1 MSIENLGLIPKL
13 VGALAGALLS
23 ILFIEP
29 KTMKDGAR
37 RFIGSLIAGPLISA
51 LVLHQTQWPVTFEFI
66 ALSSCI
72 AAFLAYPVLKTG
84 YRVAQAYIERKA
96 DS

>member
-1 MSIENLGLIPKL
+1 MNIENLALIPKL

-29 KTMKDGAR
+29 RNMKEGAR
-37 RFIGSLIAGPLISA
+37 RFVGSLIAGPLISA
-51 LVLHQTQWPVTFEFI
+51 LVLHQTSWPVTWEFI

-72 AAFLAYPVLKTG
+72 AAFLSFPVMKTG
-84 YRVAQAYIERKA
+84 YRVAQAWVEKRA
-96 DS
+96 E

>member
-29 KTMKDGAR
+29 KNMKEGAR
-37 RFIGSLIAGPLISA
+37 RFVGSLIAGPIISA
-51 LVLHQTQWPVTFEFI
+51 LVLHQTQWPDTWEFI

-72 AAFLAYPVLKTG
+72 AAFLAFPVMKTG
-84 YRVAQAYIERKA
+84 YRVAQAWVEKKA
-96 DS
+96 E

>member
-29 KTMKDGAR
+29 KNMRDGAR
-37 RFIGSLIAGPLISA
+37 RFFGSLIAGPLISA
-51 LVLHQTQWPVTFEFI
+51 LILHQTEWPVTFEFI
-66 ALSSCI
+66 ALSSAI
-72 AAFLAYPVLKTG
+72 AAFLSFPVLKTG
-84 YRVAQAYIERKA
+84 YRVAQAWVEKRA
-96 DS
+96 E

>member
-1 MSIENLGLIPKL
+1 MSIENLGMVPKL

-29 KTMKDGAR
+29 KNRREGIR
-37 RFIGSLIAGPLISA
+37 RFVGSLIAGPIISA
-51 LVLHQTQWPVTFEFI
+51 LVLHQTAWPVTWDFV

-72 AAFLAYPVLKTG
+72 AAFLSFPVMKRG
-84 YRVAQAYIERKA
+84 YHLAQIWIDKKA
-96 DS
+96 E

>member
-29 KTMKDGAR
+29 KNLRDGAR
-37 RFIGSLIAGPLISA
+37 RFLGSLIAGPLISA
-51 LVLHQTQWPVTFEFI
+51 LILHQTEWPVTWEFI

-72 AAFLAYPVLKTG
+72 AAFLSFPVMKTG
-84 YRVAQAYIERKA
+84 YRVAQAWVEKKVE
-96 DS
+96 

>member
-29 KTMKDGAR
+29 KNMRDGAR
-37 RFIGSLIAGPLISA
+37 RFFGSLIAGPIISA
-51 LVLHQTQWPVTFEFI
+51 FVLHQTEWPVTWEFV

-72 AAFLAYPVLKTG
+72 AAFLSYPVLKTG
-84 YRVAQAYIERKA
+84 YRVAQAWVEKRA
-96 DS
+96 E